1 MKDRTLAE
9 HLDFL
14 VAERGKDEA
23 TVLAEALRTGVEA
36 LYREAL
42 VEGFLLGRV
51 PREKVLH
58 EVGLEAL
65 TEIELQR
72 DALRRDVEWGLRSA
86 WRKALCT

>member
-1 MKDRTLAE
+1 MKDWTLAE

-14 VAERGKDEA
+14 VAERGEDEA

-42 VEGFLLGRV
+42 VEGFLLGRI
-51 PREKVLH
+51 PREKVLL

-72 DALRRDVEWGLRSA
+72 EALQRDVAWGLRGA
-86 WRKALCT
+86 